1 MYETMMEAVVA
12 DENCKLA
19 LQAVKRNQGAA
30 GIDRMTTEQLEPHL
44 QANWWILKD
53 KLLKGSYVPT
63 PVRRV
68 EIPKPSGGMR
78 MLGIP
83 TVQDR
88 FIQQLMLQVMTP
100 IFDPT
105 FSEHS
110 YGFRPGRSAQDAVRA
125 AQQYAQ
131 KGKDWVVDI
140 DITKFFDHV
149 NHDILIGRIAQVIR
163 DKRMLHLIGTYLRRG
178 AMVDGLVEAS
188 EEGTP
193 QGGPLSPLL
202 ANIYLDALDKELER
216 RKHSYC
222 RYADDCNIYV
232 GSQAAAERTLISL
245 QGWIEKH
252 LRLKVNAAKSG
263 TGRVWE
269 RKFLGFRLDRKKR
282 IGIAPESLKRF
293 KAKVREK
300 WDGRRNGTSTQ
311 LRDDWNRYIR
321 GWWGY
326 FHLAEARK
334 PIHELEKWVRRHIRK
349 CFWLRWHGQRGRLRN
364 LRQLGLTGIALGVAT
379 SRRGAWGVAAQPELH
394 RALSN
399 ATLRRH
405 GFLFPSTLAAP

>member
-149 NHDILIGRIAQVIR
+149 NHDILMGRVAQVIR
-163 DKRMLHLIGTYLRRG
+163 DKRVLRLIGKYLRRG
-178 AMVDGLVEAS
+178 AMVDGVVEAS

-202 ANIYLDALDKELER
+202 ANIYLDALDQELER
-216 RKHSYC
+216 RKHLLLPLC
-222 RYADDCNIYV
+222 R
-232 GSQAAAERTLISL
+232 
-245 QGWIEKH
+245 
-252 LRLKVNAAKSG
+252 
-263 TGRVWE
+263 
-269 RKFLGFRLDRKKR
+269 
-282 IGIAPESLKRF
+282 
-293 KAKVREK
+293 
-300 WDGRRNGTSTQ
+300 
-311 LRDDWNRYIR
+311 
-321 GWWGY
+321 
-326 FHLAEARK
+326 
-334 PIHELEKWVRRHIRK
+334 
-349 CFWLRWHGQRGRLRN
+349 
-364 LRQLGLTGIALGVAT
+364 
-379 SRRGAWGVAAQPELH
+379 
-394 RALSN
+394 
-399 ATLRRH
+399 
-405 GFLFPSTLAAP
+405 